1 MLRQRNGA
9 SEFVAG
15 PGWREPG
22 SAAADLLQRQRF
34 SRAIGYAAN
43 QGGTMASGP
52 TRFLQTRTPSAAEL
66 AADGAI
72 HVLGLC
78 LGLPAAIAAV
88 AAAAGAPGQLAPVAL
103 YAAGLAAM
111 FGCSA
116 AYHLLRAS

>member
-22 SAAADLLQRQRF
+22 SAAADLLQSQRF

-43 QGGTMASGP
+43 QGGTMAPGP
-52 TRFLQTRTPSAAEL
+52 TRFRQTRTPSAAEL

-78 LGLPAAIAAV
+78 LGLPAAIAVV
-88 AAAAGAPGQLAPVAL
+88 AAAAGSPRPLAPL
-103 YAAGLAAM
+103 RLHPPGLASSFAV
-111 FGCSA
+111 S
-116 AYHLLRAS
+116 